1 MRAVSHTA
9 SSRNRSS
16 TDSSPASPCDSVT
29 APPIL
34 LWKRD
39 ESVDVGGGMSL
50 GAEYA
55 WMACAEADDSNG
67 EADGKANAE
76 TEREVDKEGECAGQ
90 GSTLSVG
97 EADVAVVGP

>member
-1 MRAVSHTA
+1 M
-9 SSRNRSS
+9 
-16 TDSSPASPCDSVT
+16 
-29 APPIL
+29 